1 VSRSQAWS
9 RALAASDS
17 DADEVQVDHGPEKWR
32 SEFARL
38 KPLFVDNIEALAP
51 YYARCF
57 PPSKDA
63 GGVTPGH
70 G

>member
-1 VSRSQAWS
+1 MSRELSG
-9 RALAASDS
+9 S
-17 DADEVQVDHGPEKWR
+17 DAGADLVQIDHGAEKWR

-38 KPLFVDNIEALAP
+38 KPLFVDNVEALAP

-63 GGVTPGH
+63 SIVSPDQD
-70 G
+70 